1 MTPDTKLSSRATND
15 NHTDP
20 DHDPANKSDLLD
32 DEEDF
37 FDFITRS
44 VTLVTLQLFLQH
56 FFKQVP
62 VQEDG

>member
-1 MTPDTKLSSRATND
+1 MTPDTKLSSRAGD

-20 DHDPANKSDLLD
+20 DHDLANKSDLLD

-44 VTLVTLQLFLQH
+44 VILISFNISLTMSH
-56 FFKQVP
+56 QVP